1 MFFERLQAADPF
13 TAAPEDYI
21 MAARVALF
29 MRGLGTFLDH
39 PISIA
44 KAWRPLA
51 VECLQEKG
59 GADDDEDD

>member
-1 MFFERLQAADPF
+1 MWC
-13 TAAPEDYI
+13 
-21 MAARVALF
+21 MCAARVALF

-59 GADDDEDD
+59 GGDSDDEDD